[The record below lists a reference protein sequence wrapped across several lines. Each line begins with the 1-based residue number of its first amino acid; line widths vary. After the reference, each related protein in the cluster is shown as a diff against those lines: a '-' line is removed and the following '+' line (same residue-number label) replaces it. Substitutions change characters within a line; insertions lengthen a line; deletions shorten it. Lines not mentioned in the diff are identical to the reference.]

1 MIQLYCGKVGGGKS
15 YSAVFAML
23 KALGMGRVVAS
34 NIGLDWQ
41 AACKYC
47 KRHYGYE
54 PVSEQYI
61 FLADDDAV
69 YGAQRLIPPGSLLV
83 LDEMN
88 IYFPARGYKQNAERS
103 GDFLGWLVQSRKY
116 QCDVIA
122 IIQSPANLD
131 AQIRR
136 QAQVEWHH
144 VDTKAAACST
154 LWGFGPSLK
163 IGLLAPRMFRRVQ
176 FWAGDY
182 TEEVSAEFLAFDK
195 EVGACYQ
202 TNAIFK
208 AYYMASGRVIEPPKP
223 SAWVRVRRHA
233 ALFMMLTMAFGGVG
247 CAFKE
252 KAELK
257 KLIGRVDKQV
267 KEYDAL
273 ILQAKSQVQN
283 LQTVMV
289 PGADPA
295 LPGADPALQGADP
308 ALQGASV
315 VPDSLVIE
323 GRAGDM
329 VMVSGCW
336 IAVGERLP
344 FGGVLAHVQ
353 DRRLIVRMSDNSLK
367 TVPYR
372 VAAPDSI

>member
-15 YSAVFAML
+15 YSAVYAML

-34 NIGLDWQ
+34 NIHLDWQ
-41 AACKYC
+41 ATCKYC

-54 PVSEQYI
+54 PVIEQYI
-61 FLADDDAV
+61 FLADDEAV

-88 IYFPARGYKQNAERS
+88 IYFPSRGYKQNAERS

-116 QCDVIA
+116 GCDVIA

-136 QAQVEWHH
+136 QAQIEWHH

-163 IGLLAPRMFRRVQ
+163 IGKLVPRMFRRVQ

-182 TEEVSAEFLAFDK
+182 TSEVSAEFLAFDK

-208 AYYMASGRVIEPPKP
+208 AYDMAAGRVIERPKP
-223 SAWVRVRRHA
+223 SAWARVRRHA
-233 ALFMMLTMAFGGVG
+233 ALFMTVSMAFAGGG
-247 CAFKE
+247 CAYKE
-252 KAELK
+252 KLELK
-257 KLIGRVDKQV
+257 RLISRVDRQC

-273 ILQAKSQVQN
+273 LLQAKSRVQN
-283 LQTVMV
+283 VQTVTV
-289 PGADPA
+289 AGAGSSLLGA
-295 LPGADPALQGADP
+295 ESSLPGAA
-308 ALQGASV
+308 V
-315 VPDSLVIE
+315 VPESLVVE

-329 VMVSGCW
+329 IMVSGCW
-336 IAVGERLP
+336 ISVGERLP
-344 FGGVLAHVQ
+344 FGGILLLVE
-353 DRRLIVRMSDNSLK
+353 DRRVVVRMADNTLK

-372 VAAPDSI
+372 VSVPNSI

>member
-15 YSAVFAML
+15 YSAVYAML
-23 KALGMGRVVAS
+23 KALGGGRVVAS
-34 NIGLDWQ
+34 NIMLDWQ
-41 AACKYC
+41 ATCKYC

-54 PVSEQYI
+54 PVSDQYI
-61 FLADDDAV
+61 PLVDDDAV
-69 YGAQRLIPPGSLLV
+69 FGAQRLIPPGSLLV

-88 IYFPARGYKQNAERS
+88 IYFPGRGYKQNAERS

-116 QCDVIA
+116 GCDVIA

-136 QAQVEWHH
+136 QAQIEWHH
-144 VDTKAAACST
+144 VDTKSAACST

-163 IGLLAPRMFRRVQ
+163 IGKLAPRMFRRVQ

-182 TEEVSAEFLAFDK
+182 TEEVSSEFLAFDR

-208 AYYMASGRVIEPPKP
+208 AYDMASGRVIERPKP
-223 SAWVRVRRHA
+223 SAWARVRRHA
-233 ALFMMLTMAFGGVG
+233 ALFMMVALAFSGVG
-247 CAFKE
+247 CAYKE
-252 KAELK
+252 KLELK
-257 KLIGRVDKQV
+257 KLIRQVDRQV
-267 KEYDAL
+267 KEYDVL

-283 LQTVMV
+283 VQTVMV
-289 PGADPA
+289 AGAELS
-295 LPGADPALQGADP
+295 LPVEA
-308 ALQGASV
+308 V
-315 VPDSLVIE
+315 VPESLVVE

-329 VMVSGCW
+329 IMVSGCW

-344 FGGVLAHVQ
+344 FGGILNSVQ
-353 DRRLIVRMSDNSLK
+353 DRLLLVRMSDNSLQS
-367 TVPYR
+367 VPYR
-372 VAAPDSI
+372 VAVPDSI